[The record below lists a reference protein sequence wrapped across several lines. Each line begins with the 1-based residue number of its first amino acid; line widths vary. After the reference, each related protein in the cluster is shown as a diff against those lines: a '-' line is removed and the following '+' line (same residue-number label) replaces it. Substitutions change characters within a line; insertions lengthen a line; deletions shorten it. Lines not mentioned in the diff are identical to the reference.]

1 MSFSKYLK
9 SYLFASAAV
18 TLAACEQPLDFD
30 MRGAFGSELN
40 TAEAAR
46 SASARRP
53 DADDRGIISYPNYQV
68 AVARRGDTVTD
79 LAARVGTDAVEL
91 ARYNGLQPDD
101 NLRAGEVVALPG
113 RVAEPSPETG
123 SPTTGPIQPPGVDI
137 TSLAGGAIDRAGEQ
151 RIETTTLDTAA
162 QTEKPKVTRGLEPQR
177 HKVVR
182 GETVYTISRLYDVSV
197 RSLAE
202 WNGLGSDFKIREGQ
216 YLLIPVPE
224 TPAPERPASAQ
235 ATERPGQGSPTPTPP
250 SAARPLPEET
260 TQPVAETLPAAT
272 EDATA
277 GTRPETQTPSG
288 GELAY
293 PVQGRIIR
301 EYAKGKNDGID
312 FTAAPGAAVT
322 SAEDGTVVSVTKSTE
337 NVQFVVIKHSNSLA
351 TVYVNVDG
359 VAVQNGDRVERG
371 QKIAVMPEGDPPYV
385 QFQVAKGTTQVDPM
399 PYLQ

>member
-277 GTRPETQTPSG
+277 STRPETQTPSG